1 MKILLFCL
9 SRLLQL
15 VAVLLGI
22 TLVAFLLLRVM
33 PGDPATLML
42 GSRGTPE
49 DIAALTR
56 QLGLDRPLWLQYA
69 GFLGDIV

>member
-1 MKILLFCL
+1 MKVVFFCL
-9 SRLLQL
+9 SRVIQLLP
-15 VAVLLGI
+15 VLIGI

-49 DIAALTR
+49 VIARLNE
-56 QLGLDRPLWLQYA
+56 QLG
-69 GFLGDIV
+69 